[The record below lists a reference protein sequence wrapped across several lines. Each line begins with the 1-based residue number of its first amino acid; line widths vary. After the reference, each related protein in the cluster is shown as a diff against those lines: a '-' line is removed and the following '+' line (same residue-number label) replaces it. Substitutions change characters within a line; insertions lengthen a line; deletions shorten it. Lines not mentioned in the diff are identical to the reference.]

1 MRRRHAFR
9 STCDAGHYAAD
20 EMKRSVIVA
29 LLAVAAGLVAMV
41 KRPVKPPENA
51 GSWEP
56 AGKHRT
62 PRRG

>member
-1 MRRRHAFR
+1 
-9 STCDAGHYAAD
+9 
-20 EMKRSVIVA
+20 MKRSRIVA
-29 LLAVAAGLVAMV
+29 LLALAAGLVAV
-41 KRPVKPPENA
+41 AKRPIKQPEHS